1 MMEGEEILKVLQ
13 HVRRSLCSEPEEGR
27 PAFGEMFHCNQVS
40 ERSFDLEGGL
50 IRNIKEVGQIVRRY
64 ERNFGSMDIEIAST
78 VGGNWC

>member
-40 ERSFDLEGGL
+40 ERSFDLESVQTGKHYIISVRNRGAERSNGKGG
-50 IRNIKEVGQIVRRY
+50 
-64 ERNFGSMDIEIAST
+64 
-78 VGGNWC
+78 